1 MPTAIALTRFGP
13 PEVLRPMQ
21 IETPRPGPGQALIRV
36 RAAGV
41 NPVDCKLRRGDFA
54 GTYPAD
60 FPQRLGNEFAG
71 TIIAL
76 GPDAPA
82 EGAITVGPTDGA
94 TDGAIA
100 LDPDAPT
107 DGTIAVGGALS
118 IGTDVVGSATAQA
131 YAEVLVADIAGLVA
145 KPPSLPWETA
155 AGLPAAGQTAHT
167 ALSQLGVGPGDV
179 LLVHAAAGGVG
190 TIAVQLARDLGA
202 RVIGTASES
211 NHDHLRGLGATPT
224 TYGPGLLDRVR
235 ALAPEGVDAALDL
248 VGGEAITISLALV
261 QNRDRIGT
269 TVDRRAV
276 EEHGVRRVG
285 GRSLPALREIVG
297 KAAAGRLALP
307 VRTFPLREAVAAH
320 HLVEGGHV
328 RGKVVLVV

>member
-1 MPTAIALTRFGP
+1 MPTVIALTRFGP

-54 GTYPAD
+54 GTYPTD

-76 GPDAPA
+76 GPDAP
-82 EGAITVGPTDGA
+82 

-100 LDPDAPT
+100 VGPDAAG
-107 DGTIAVGGALS
+107 DGALS

-211 NHDHLRGLGATPT
+211 NHDYLRGLGATPT

-248 VGGEAITISLALV
+248 VGGQAITTSLALV

-307 VRTFPLREAVAAH
+307 VRTFPLRAAVAAH

-328 RGKVVLVV
+328 RGKVVLVA